1 MLLATISDHRL
12 KPVPPVALLLLAVG
26 LLAQRNTPSGDAAKG
41 KELYVKYSCYA
52 CHGFDGHGGAG
63 ARLVPMK
70 MMLPVFTAYV
80 RSPAMM
86 PAYREKMMSDA
97 QLADVW
103 AYIKT
108 IPESPPAKSIP
119 LLNQ

>member
-1 MLLATISDHRL
+1 MHKLI
-12 KPVPPVALLLLAVG
+12 VAALIFSAG
-26 LLAQRNTPSGDAAKG
+26 LMAQDVAKG

-52 CHGFDGHGGAG
+52 CHDFDGHGGAG

-70 MMLPVFTAYV
+70 LMLPVFTAYV
-80 RSPAMM
+80 RAPRIM
-86 PAYREKMMSDA
+86 PAYREKVMSTA
-97 QLADVW
+97 ELADVW

-119 LLNQ
+119 ILRDLEEEK

>member
-1 MLLATISDHRL
+1 MKRIVLCMLAIAGA
-12 KPVPPVALLLLAVG
+12 ALTQQTA
-26 LLAQRNTPSGDAAKG
+26 AKGDASKG

-70 MMLPVFTAYV
+70 MLLPVFTAYV
-80 RSPAMM
+80 RSPRQM
-86 PAYREKMMSDA
+86 PAYREKMMPDSD
-97 QLADVW
+97 LADVW